1 MSMIGLL
8 GGAAQAATAKS
19 AAGDPTAAEGFGS
32 TLQGALDA
40 LAGTAAN
47 HQGAPEAL
55 PTDLEQGGPGAEGG
69 LSTNSGLS
77 LSKPVELAETSE
89 LRQAQLASTSST
101 SVVSGPE
108 ALLPV
113 PEPDSA
119 LATPESGVAA
129 AGDEAPIGNSIPALM
144 SAAGSTSSGVVS
156 TPLTPLVE
164 TSAGNAKGNSAPPD
178 TSPAATVVETP
189 VGNSTPIFTSAASVA
204 VPALTPRPTSPV
216 AAPASLS
223 PGGASTSS
231 TNLDS
236 GVASPLRNPT
246 MEGGLSLSKPVEPAE
261 TTELRQAQQVSTS
274 STRDA
279 AVAPSVAAPV
289 SAPVGAPQ
297 PVAPAAAV
305 AAPAAAAS
313 VPFATQLAR
322 PIFSLAAAGAGE
334 HVMTVSVTPDNLG
347 PVTVRA
353 HVGAEGV
360 RVELFAPN
368 DLGRDA
374 IRAIIPELRRD
385 LAGAGL
391 GGNLS
396 LSPQNQPSADGSA
409 HGSNAGQPGER
420 DGRLAA
426 GSVPASA
433 DSGLATTEQQVD
445 RSGLFGT
452 TSTIDVLA

>member
-8 GGAAQAATAKS
+8 AGAPQAATAKS
-19 AAGDPTAAEGFGS
+19 AGGDAAAAEGFGS

-40 LAGTAAN
+40 LVEAAAN
-47 HQGAPEAL
+47 HQGEAEAP
-55 PTDLEQGGPGAEGG
+55 PTELEQGGPGAESG
-69 LSTNSGLS
+69 LSTNSGLSLPIPVELAETPLALGHARLIAPGEAQPATSTTRMSSELSAGPETTDDSPETGVRSSATETPSGRTGSSADSGLSLSKPVEPAETPELGRAQQVSTNSTRLSSGLDDLAIATTPVDSNIAKPSAESGLS
-77 LSKPVELAETSE
+77 LSKPVELAETPE
-89 LRQAQLASTSST
+89 LR
-101 SVVSGPE
+101 
-108 ALLPV
+108 
-113 PEPDSA
+113 
-119 LATPESGVAA
+119 
-129 AGDEAPIGNSIPALM
+129 N
-144 SAAGSTSSGVVS
+144 
-156 TPLTPLVE
+156 TPLVAPTSSQQRS
-164 TSAGNAKGNSAPPD
+164 TSA
-178 TSPAATVVETP
+178 T
-189 VGNSTPIFTSAASVA
+189 ASS
-204 VPALTPRPTSPV
+204 VP
-216 AAPASLS
+216 
-223 PGGASTSS
+223 
-231 TNLDS
+231 
-236 GVASPLRNPT
+236 NP
-246 MEGGLSLSKPVEPAE
+246 EGGLSLSKPVERAE
-261 TTELRQAQQVSTS
+261 TTPELRQAQQVSTS

-279 AVAPSVAAPV
+279 AVAPSLAPV

-305 AAPAAAAS
+305 TAPAAAAS
-313 VPFATQLAR
+313 VPFATQLVR

-368 DLGRDA
+368 DLGREA

-426 GSVPASA
+426 ATVPASA
-433 DSGLATTEQQVD
+433 DNGLEPTEQQVD
-445 RSGLFGT
+445 RVGLFGT